1 MKDQTRQQL
10 IEAARTQFITK
21 GFDDTTMVDIAVAS
35 GRGRRTLYYYFPSKR
50 SLLRAV
56 VEAELNRIINIL
68 EAVVEKDTPAQ
79 DKIVEFVASRLN
91 NVRHSIFRNGS
102 LRADFTRYMRTID
115 SIRNRSEKREI
126 ALITAIIEQGI
137 REGTFEVDDVSFMAS
152 LIHYA
157 TKGLEN
163 PYIRGEIAGTG
174 DKRVLEHTA
183 RRILLYSLRK

>member
-1 MKDQTRQQL
+1 MIDKTRQQL
-10 IEAARTQFITK
+10 IEAARLLFVRK
-21 GFDDTTMVDIAVAS
+21 GYDETTMQEVAQAA
-35 GRGRRTLYYYFPSKR
+35 GKGRRTLYCYYRSKKA
-50 SLLRAV
+50 LLRAV
-56 VEAELNRIINIL
+56 VEAEMNRIL
-68 EAVVEKDTPAQ
+68 EVLQAIVDKDIPAD
-79 DKIVEFVASRLN
+79 DKMVEFIISRLN